1 MFRHVYFMSPLEV
14 GGVNTQTW
22 HLWLAVILPKAS
34 MIRSHILD
42 CQLSDWILSNQNIHT
57 IEQHCVSV
65 KNVQENLHKL
75 HIWIIDK
82 LHSMKLGPDEYS
94 QLTLNSTIR
103 LLSHIFSIYNRK
115 QNINKQF
122 KFEPK
127 HLKQPIKNKFIEI
140 LIDFGCFFPCN
151 FSSLNIVMTLAYQR
165 WKNVFWHYICVEA

>member
-1 MFRHVYFMSPLEV
+1 MLRYMMFRHVYFMAPLEV
-14 GGVNTQTW
+14 GGVNIQTW

-127 HLKQPIKNKFIEI
+127 HLKQPIKNKLIEI

-151 FSSLNIVMTLAYQR
+151 FFPTDLKHVQIL
-165 WKNVFWHYICVEA
+165 